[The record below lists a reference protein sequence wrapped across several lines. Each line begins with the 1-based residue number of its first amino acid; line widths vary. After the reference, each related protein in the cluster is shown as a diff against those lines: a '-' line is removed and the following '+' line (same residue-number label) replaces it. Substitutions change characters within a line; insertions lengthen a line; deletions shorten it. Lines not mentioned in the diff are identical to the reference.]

1 VPLYESPKRPSRK
14 ASARAAASAGESATS
29 LRYKARR
36 REITDAAAKL
46 FAQRG
51 YEATTFNDIADAVGL
66 LKGSLYYYAP
76 SKEDLL
82 YSVIHEVHQSGRELV
97 ERNSSQELDTITLLR
112 NVVGEAV
119 KFLIE
124 SREKNVIAMRDFRAL
139 SEESQRELGDE
150 RVVFWNYLRRLITNG
165 KAEGSI
171 RDDVDVQVVATAI
184 LGAINYLPAWY
195 ERGRPPSVARMV
207 QGYRDFLIEGLL
219 A

>member
-1 VPLYESPKRPSRK
+1 MPAYESPKRPSRK
-14 ASARAAASAGESATS
+14 TSGRATASPESATS
-29 LRYKARR
+29 RRYEARR

-46 FAQRG
+46 FAERG

-97 ERNSSQELDTITLLR
+97 DRNTEEGLDTISQLR
-112 NVVGEAV
+112 NVVGDAV
-119 KFLIE
+119 RFLIE

-150 RVVFWNYLRRLITNG
+150 RVVFWKYLRRLISTG
-165 KAEGSI
+165 QSEGTI
-171 RDDVDVQVVATAI
+171 RADVDVLVVATAI

>member
-1 VPLYESPKRPSRK
+1 MPAYESPKRPSRK
-14 ASARAAASAGESATS
+14 SSGRATASPESATS
-29 LRYKARR
+29 RRYEARR

-46 FAQRG
+46 FAERG

-97 ERNSSQELDTITLLR
+97 ERNTEEGLDTISQLR
-112 NVVGEAV
+112 NVVGDAV
-119 KFLIE
+119 RFLIE

-150 RVVFWNYLRRLITNG
+150 RVVFWKYLRRLISTG
-165 KAEGSI
+165 QSEGTI
-171 RDDVDVQVVATAI
+171 RADVDVLVVATAI

>member
-1 VPLYESPKRPSRK
+1 VPAYESPKRPSRK
-14 ASARAAASAGESATS
+14 SSGRATASPESATS
-29 LRYKARR
+29 RRYEARR

-46 FAQRG
+46 FAERG

-97 ERNSSQELDTITLLR
+97 ERNTEEGLDTISQLR
-112 NVVGEAV
+112 NVVGDAV
-119 KFLIE
+119 RFLIE

-150 RVVFWNYLRRLITNG
+150 RVVFWKYLRRLISTG
-165 KAEGSI
+165 QSEGTI
-171 RDDVDVQVVATAI
+171 RADVDVLVVATAI

>member
-1 VPLYESPKRPSRK
+1 MPAYESPKRPSRK
-14 ASARAAASAGESATS
+14 ASGRATASPESATS
-29 LRYKARR
+29 RRYEARR

-46 FAQRG
+46 FAERG

-97 ERNSSQELDTITLLR
+97 ERNSDEGLDTISQLR
-112 NVVGEAV
+112 NVVGDAV
-119 KFLIE
+119 RFLIE

-150 RVVFWNYLRRLITNG
+150 RVVFWKYLRRLISTG
-165 KAEGSI
+165 QSEGTI
-171 RDDVDVQVVATAI
+171 RADVDVLVVATAI

>member
-1 VPLYESPKRPSRK
+1 M
-14 ASARAAASAGESATS
+14 
-29 LRYKARR
+29 
-36 REITDAAAKL
+36 
-46 FAQRG
+46 
-51 YEATTFNDIADAVGL
+51 GL

-97 ERNSSQELDTITLLR
+97 DRNTEEGLDTISQLR
-112 NVVGEAV
+112 NVVGDAV
-119 KFLIE
+119 RFLIE

-150 RVVFWNYLRRLITNG
+150 RVVFWKYLRRLISTG
-165 KAEGSI
+165 QSEGTI
-171 RDDVDVQVVATAI
+171 RADVDVLVVATAI

>member
-1 VPLYESPKRPSRK
+1 MPAYESPKRPSRK
-14 ASARAAASAGESATS
+14 TSGRATASPESATS
-29 LRYKARR
+29 RRYEARR

-46 FAQRG
+46 FAERG

-97 ERNSSQELDTITLLR
+97 DRNTEEGLDTISQLR
-112 NVVGEAV
+112 NVVGDAV
-119 KFLIE
+119 RFLIE

-150 RVVFWNYLRRLITNG
+150 RVVFWKYLRRLISTG
-165 KAEGSI
+165 QSEGTI
-171 RDDVDVQVVATAI
+171 RADVDVLVVATAI

-195 ERGRPPSVARMV
+195 ERGRPPSIARMV